1 MNLKKSILVLSI
13 LSISYNQATAQ
24 VSSQTGATN
33 NAITTAVPF
42 LTITPDARHG
52 ALGDAGVAT
61 SPDVFSA
68 AWNTSKLAFIENEVG
83 VSLNYTP
90 WLRNLVPGI
99 SLSYLS
105 GFYKL
110 NDVSTVGLSM
120 RYFTLGDIQFT
131 DNQGNPTVQ
140 HRPNEW
146 SVDAS
151 YARKLSDRFSGGLT
165 LRFIYSNL
173 TGGQSVQNAT
183 TQPGLAVAADISGYY
198 QNDDI
203 VLGDMDATLAFG
215 GSITNI
221 GNKMSYSN
229 LDQQD
234 FLPMNL
240 KIGPRITLHLD
251 DYNDL
256 SFNFD
261 INKLLV
267 PTPPRYDGNGNIVAG
282 QDPNRSVAS
291 AIFTSWNDAP
301 GDVLYTEDGEPILN
315 SDGTYQV
322 EDGSVLREELRE
334 FYFGF
339 GAEYWYNKVFA
350 ARLGYFTENQFKGN
364 RKYLTFGFGLK
375 YNVFGLDI
383 SYLAPF
389 YVGSQNSIQNSPLQ
403 NTLRF
408 SLSFDFDALG
418 GGNSTTIE

>member
-1 MNLKKSILVLSI
+1 MNLKTSLLVLSI
-13 LSISYNQATAQ
+13 SVFSYTQTSAQ
-24 VSSQTGATN
+24 IESQTGSMN

-61 SPDVFSA
+61 SPDAYSA
-68 AWNTSKLAFIENEVG
+68 AWNTSKLAFIDNEVG
-83 VSLNYTP
+83 FSLNYTP
-90 WLRNLVPGI
+90 WLRNLVPDI

-110 NDVSTVGLSM
+110 NDVSTFGVSM

-131 DNQGNPTVQ
+131 DDQGRDIIQ

-146 SVDAS
+146 TVDAS

-173 TGGQSVQNAT
+173 TGGQTVQNAS
-183 TQPGLAVAADISGYY
+183 TQPGLAVAADISAYY

-203 VLGDMDATLAFG
+203 VLGNMDATLAFG
-215 GSITNI
+215 GTITNI

-234 FLPMNL
+234 FLPMNFR
-240 KIGPRITLHLD
+240 IGPRITLHLD

-267 PTPPRYDGNGNIVAG
+267 PTPPVYDDNGGVAAG
-282 QDPNRSVAS
+282 QSPDRSVAS
-291 AIFTSWNDAP
+291 AIFTSWSDAP
-301 GDVLYTEDGEPILN
+301 GDVLYTEDGNPILN

-350 ARLGYFTENQFKGN
+350 ARVGYFTEHELKGN

-408 SLSFDFDALG
+408 SLSFDFNALS
-418 GGNSTTIE
+418 GNSTTIE